1 MTFDGA
7 SSTYE
12 EYSPDEVA
20 ALIENHDV
28 LMAYDA
34 YIRTA
39 FDARLPDTGWC
50 PVCVAEFRETEYR
63 NVWLG
68 RLRGGRPWA
77 KCMTRQGRL
86 CGPGAAR
93 ALARRALRPNQG
105 KIGTPRRTAATPEN
119 RMGAISTW
127 ES

>member
-20 ALIENHDV
+20 ALVENHDV

-34 YIRTA
+34 YIRAA
-39 FDARLPDTGWC
+39 FDARLPDTGWR
-50 PVCVAEFRETEYR
+50 PACVAEFRETEYR

-68 RLRGGRPWA
+68 RAPGENPFEY
-77 KCMTRQGRL
+77 MY
-86 CGPGAAR
+86 GPEEDEP
-93 ALARRALRPNQG
+93 ALAEP
-105 KIGTPRRTAATPEN
+105 ATEPDMCLADDDE
-119 RMGAISTW
+119 R
-127 ES
+127 